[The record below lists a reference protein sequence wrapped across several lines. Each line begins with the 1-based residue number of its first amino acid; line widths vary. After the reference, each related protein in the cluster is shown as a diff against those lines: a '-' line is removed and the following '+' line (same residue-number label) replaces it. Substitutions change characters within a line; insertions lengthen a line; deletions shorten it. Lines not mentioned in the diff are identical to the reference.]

1 MEPLHAPSGH
11 RSAGVLHT
19 GQAQA
24 LQWAV
29 PVQVQALEIAPP
41 PP

>member
-1 MEPLHAPSGH
+1 VDTA
-11 RSAGVLHT
+11 VLAFCTT

-41 PP
+41 P